1 MKKLIVFLL
10 LAIPVC
16 YAQGGKR
23 VKAQV
28 VNPVVEVEES
38 LSLQQDTLDT
48 ENLDDIDA
56 MNEQAEERM
65 QFYFRDDTLFFTGA
79 MESLP
84 LRFVIAGSDGAALY
98 KQLPNDTTG
107 ADYGTHPAS
116 DMYGDIWTSARVN
129 PYQIKVDSMR
139 DSVLISTAGY
149 VAPLTHAAVVTSP
162 FGPRRYRYHYGTDLR
177 IAIGDSIRSIWDGQ
191 VRIVGWD
198 PRGYGHY
205 VVIRHDNGL
214 ETVYGHLSQPLFDEN
229 ERIFAGE
236 TLGLGGN
243 TGRSTGPHLHFEIRY
258 LGNAINPELIVD
270 FANAKLKDPSE
281 TYLITK
287 KGTYYHLAST
297 SSTGNATY
305 SGQQYHKVRNGDT
318 LSGIAKKYHTSV
330 KAILNLNPK
339 LKKNPDKLSLGQQIR
354 VR

>member
-1 MKKLIVFLL
+1 MKSQKYVVLMLALL
-10 LAIPVC
+10 LCGAAGAKRQPKVEPQDVVIEDV
-16 YAQGGKR
+16 AQ
-23 VKAQV
+23 
-28 VNPVVEVEES
+28 EVEES
-38 LSLQQDTLDT
+38 
-48 ENLDDIDA
+48 ENLEDID
-56 MNEQAEERM
+56 EQM
-65 QFYFRDDTLFFTGA
+65 VMDNSGWTVFFRNDTLFFNGPLD
-79 MESLP
+79 SLP
-84 LRFVIAGSDGAALY
+84 YRFVIAGTDASALY

-107 ADYGTHPAS
+107 GDMSSHPAS

-129 PYQIKVDSMR
+129 PYQIKVDSMQ
-139 DSVLISTAGY
+139 DSILISTAGY
-149 VAPLTHAAVVTSP
+149 MSPLTHPGYVTSP
-162 FGPRRYRYHYGTDLR
+162 FGPRRYRFHYGTDLR
-177 IAIGDSIRSIWDGQ
+177 VAIGDSIRSVWDGQ

-270 FANAKLKDPSE
+270 LVNGKLKDSSE
-281 TYLITK
+281 TYMITK
-287 KGTYYHLAST
+287 KGSYYHLASKNNA
-297 SSTGNATY
+297 GNTTY

-318 LSGIAKKYHTSV
+318 LSGIAKKYKTTV

>member
-1 MKKLIVFLL
+1 MKKIFATLLCALAFLAL
-10 LAIPVC
+10 PVH
-16 YAQGGKR
+16 ADDSI
-23 VKAQV
+23 ASA
-28 VNPVVEVEES
+28 PLEE
-38 LSLQQDTLDT
+38 
-48 ENLDDIDA
+48 
-56 MNEQAEERM
+56 MH
-65 QFYFRDDTLFFTGA
+65 FYFLNDTLFFDGPFD
-79 MESLP
+79 SLP
-84 LRFVIAGSDGAALY
+84 SRFVIAGTDGANLY
-98 KQLPNDTTG
+98 KALPLDTTG
-107 ADYGTHPAS
+107 ADSSHPAS

-129 PYQIKVDSMR
+129 PYQIKVDSMQ
-139 DSVLISTAGY
+139 DSISISTVGY
-149 VAPLTHAAVVTSP
+149 VSPLTHPGVVTSP
-162 FGPRRYRYHYGTDLR
+162 FGMRRYRFHYGTDLR
-177 IAIGDSIRSIWDGQ
+177 VSIGDSIRAVWDGK

-258 LGNAINPELIVD
+258 LGNAINPELIVN
-270 FANAKLKDPSE
+270 FAEGTLKNPTSD

-287 KGTYYHLAST
+287 AGSYGHLVRKAADG
-297 SSTGNATY
+297 SSSY

-318 LSGIAKKYHTSV
+318 LSGIAKRYHTSV

-339 LKKNPDKLSLGQQIR
+339 LKKNPDKLSLGQQVR